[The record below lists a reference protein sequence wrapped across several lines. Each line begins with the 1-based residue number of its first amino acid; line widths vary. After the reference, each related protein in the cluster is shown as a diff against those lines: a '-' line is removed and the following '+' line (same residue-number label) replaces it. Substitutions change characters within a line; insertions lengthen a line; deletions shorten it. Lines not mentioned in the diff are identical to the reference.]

1 MAANQDLPPVVRP
14 SAGTVHVL
22 GARVGRAASGAWA
35 DVGYLVEGPAAYPE
49 LTVRENLELVRRL
62 RGVAA
67 RVAVDEVLDRLGLDR
82 YAGRRAGQLSLGNT
96 QRLGLA
102 KAMLHRP
109 RLLLLDEP
117 VNGLDPAGVVEIRQM
132 LRDLAAR
139 HETTVLL
146 SSHLLA
152 EVARTATRIG
162 LLHRGRLLEEVTAA
176 ALPGRLRR
184 RLVVTAR
191 SQAAAVTALATAGYT
206 AATVDDTRIEVDAP
220 DAAERPDAVAAA
232 LVAAGC
238 PPTHL
243 AVETEDLEQY
253 LLALPTS
260 RAAIVLARFVVAGA
274 WAGVLAVYLAVLG
287 VADGLVLGLPGWTG
301 PGGAT
306 ALGRLVTVALL
317 TFLLCTPF
325 GLAASAGRGYLPAVG
340 AMVLTVFVTQIVT
353 ALGYGTWFPWSA
365 PALYAGISGPGG
377 QHPVWWSPLSVA
389 AVAAVAVTGT
399 VSWWR
404 RADQSQ

>member
-1 MAANQDLPPVVRP
+1 MRAPGGPVIAADGLRKRYGDVRAVDGVDLAVDPAEIYALLGLNGAGKTTLIRMVLGMVRP
-14 SAGTVHVL
+14 SAGTVRVL
-22 GARVGRAASGAWA
+22 GSRIGRVASGVWA

-62 RGVAA
+62 RGVAE

-82 YAGRRAGQLSLGNT
+82 YAGRRAGQLSLGNA

-117 VNGLDPAGVVEIRQM
+117 VNGLDPAGVVEIREM

-176 ALPGRLRR
+176 ELPGRLRR
-184 RLVVTAR
+184 RLVVAAR
-191 SQAAAVTALATAGYT
+191 NQAAAVTALTAAGYV
-206 AATVDDTRIEVDAP
+206 AATVYDERIEVHGP
-220 DAAERPDAVAAA
+220 DAAERPDEVAAA
-232 LVAAGC
+232 LVAVGC

-253 LLALPTS
+253 
-260 RAAIVLARFVVAGA
+260 
-274 WAGVLAVYLAVLG
+274 
-287 VADGLVLGLPGWTG
+287 
-301 PGGAT
+301 
-306 ALGRLVTVALL
+306 
-317 TFLLCTPF
+317 FL
-325 GLAASAGRGYLPAVG
+325 RR
-340 AMVLTVFVTQIVT
+340 VT
-353 ALGYGTWFPWSA
+353 AGE
-365 PALYAGISGPGG
+365 GP
-377 QHPVWWSPLSVA
+377 
-389 AVAAVAVTGT
+389 
-399 VSWWR
+399 
-404 RADQSQ
+404 